1 MPAAALVD
9 WFNGLLGE
17 VLAYLLLGIVG
28 LTLLV
33 LLAVFIF
40 RKIRVDFGK

>member
-1 MPAAALVD
+1 MSAAALVD

-17 VLAYLLLGIVG
+17 VIAYLLLGVVA

-33 LLAVFIF
+33 LLAVFVF
-40 RKIRVDFGK
+40 RRIKVDFGK